1 MHEWVGD
8 VLLDLSAMLAHTQEW
23 EQLKIWQYNDKY
35 LLHGNLHVDK
45 ENSFW
50 FKFLSML
57 AHTQE
62 WEQVKMAQYKDKY
75 LIDGNLHWDKEY

>member
-1 MHEWVGD
+1 
-8 VLLDLSAMLAHTQEW
+8 
-23 EQLKIWQYNDKY
+23 
-35 LLHGNLHVDK
+35 
-45 ENSFW
+45 
-50 FKFLSML
+50 ML